1 MSLSGDADEAKV
13 FRSDST
19 SADNSGTC
27 IYIYCIYKQLNQL
40 HHRLHHKLHI
50 NHLKKVHFKNLRRGN
65 SPGPTST
72 HVTLLPFVCTLTQ
85 QIVHNYICI
94 YMFLNER

>member
-27 IYIYCIYKQLNQL
+27 IYILYIQAAQS
-40 HHRLHHKLHI
+40 I
-50 NHLKKVHFKNLRRGN
+50 
-65 SPGPTST
+65 TSSIT
-72 HVTLLPFVCTLTQ
+72 S
-85 QIVHNYICI
+85 
-94 YMFLNER
+94 